1 MRSTTDATGEWS
13 VIISVPS
20 RLRFSINRNRCARCR
35 DFGYYCAPSSLPSKM
50 TQVARHRA
58 ARLRLTTSGR
68 GGLISISLSSLFFS
82 DPRFHE
88 LIRLQQR
95 RCSAIPIH
103 SAATAA
109 APAAAMIF
117 SQSPPTDRPFVSFCN
132 GTRFIRSPR
141 VLQRRVARLPF
152 PSSVYSFSPGFR
164 LLPTPDVPMNRFL
177 SRRGNGNRP

>member
-1 MRSTTDATGEWS
+1 MIDAIDHRRDGRVECDNIGS
-13 VIISVPS
+13 V
-20 RLRFSINRNRCARCR
+20 SITIQYQSQTVRARGGAGGGPPRR

-103 SAATAA
+103 SAAAA
-109 APAAAMIF
+109 AVAAAAAAMIF
-117 SQSPPTDRPFVSFCN
+117 SISPDRS
-132 GTRFIRSPR
+132 TIR
-141 VLQRRVARLPF
+141 
-152 PSSVYSFSPGFR
+152 
-164 LLPTPDVPMNRFL
+164 
-177 SRRGNGNRP
+177 